1 MGVKNTQ
8 KKWNVVFWG
17 QSEAAVRMCS
27 VKKVFKEISQNSQE
41 NICDRVSFLI
51 KLQPEPATLF
61 KKRLWHRC
69 FPVNFAKFLRT
80 PFLTEHLQW
89 LLLSIAEPLISL
101 SCGLMFS
108 CCLSQQ
114 HGLQIIWQFWHVNN
128 RQISIAGVLF
138 TVFSDV
144 FKW

>member
-1 MGVKNTQ
+1 
-8 KKWNVVFWG
+8 
-17 QSEAAVRMCS
+17 MCS

-89 LLLSIAEPLISL
+89 LLLSNAQPINQSVMWAHVFMLLISAAWL
-101 SCGLMFS
+101 TNHLTVLAC
-108 CCLSQQ
+108 QQ
-114 HGLQIIWQFWHVNN
+114 SSNLNSRCIIYCF
-128 RQISIAGVLF
+128 
-138 TVFSDV
+138 
-144 FKW
+144 